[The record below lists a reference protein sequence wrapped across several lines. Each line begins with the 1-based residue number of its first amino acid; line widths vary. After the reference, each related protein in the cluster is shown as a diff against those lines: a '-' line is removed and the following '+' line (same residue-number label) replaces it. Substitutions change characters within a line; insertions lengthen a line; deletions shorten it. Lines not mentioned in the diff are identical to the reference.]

1 VKRSSAK
8 IPSQRLINISRDARI
23 ANVST
28 KLAHNHASGKF
39 IWYPRQSKVEKVES
53 FQVTEILSRHSCLAL
68 KKETFTKGNSI
79 AHFALIKL
87 QPISLLQ
94 KNNVKIIL

>member
-1 VKRSSAK
+1 MKRSSAK

-28 KLAHNHASGKF
+28 KLAHNHASRKF